1 MEAYERSEKKTDKF
15 ELIVKEATHE
25 CFDRQPGKFM
35 LIFKVANLTNRQT
48 V

>member
-1 MEAYERSEKKTDKF
+1 MATYERSDKQTDKF

-35 LIFKVANLTNRQT
+35 LILKVANLTNRQT
-48 V
+48 G